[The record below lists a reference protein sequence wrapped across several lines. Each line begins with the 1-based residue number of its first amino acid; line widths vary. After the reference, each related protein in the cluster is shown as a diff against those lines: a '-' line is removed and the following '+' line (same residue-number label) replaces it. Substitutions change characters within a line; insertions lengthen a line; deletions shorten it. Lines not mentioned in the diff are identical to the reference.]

1 VLVLVLVLVTGLE
14 LVLVPVV
21 DGGTRVRSATF
32 NEHLHEPDVAHQ
44 NEDVHEL
51 ESDDTTN

>member
-1 VLVLVLVLVTGLE
+1 MLVLVLVLVTGLE

-51 ESDDTTN
+51 EADGTTN